1 LVYEEYDSYRGTKSR
16 PVLFM
21 GGEDMG
27 RLGPAAGI
35 TIDLSSPHGHVRGA
49 DLPCFELPPGN
60 LMAYYA
66 EANVL
71 MGRESDPRSKMP
83 AFQSVPVAIPK
94 AS

>member
-1 LVYEEYDSYRGTKSR
+1 MVYEEYDSCRGTKSR

-27 RLGPAAGI
+27 RLGPAAGM
-35 TIDLSSPHGHVRGA
+35 TIDLSSPHGHMKGLTLHA
-49 DLPCFELPPGN
+49 FELPPGN

-83 AFQSVPVAIPK
+83 AFQSLPVAIPK